1 MVAVFR
7 GGFFYYMEKRTEIGS
22 IGEFGLIER
31 IAQNFQDVHSWT
43 KQGIGDDAAV
53 LDSEGKLI
61 VSSTELFIE
70 GVHFDLSYTPLQH
83 LGFKLVTAV
92 LSDIAAMNALPSQ
105 ITVGLGLSNR
115 FSVEAIELLYS
126 GIKLACEEYKV
137 DLVGGDTTAS
147 PQGLII
153 SMTALGLVEE
163 SKLTTRANAQPNDV
177 ICVSGDFGG
186 ALLGLQSLEREKQVF
201 LANPEMQP
209 ELDDKSYVVMRQLK
223 PIARF
228 DIIHELRAL
237 QVVPTSMIDSSD
249 GLSSEII
256 HLCKSSGTG
265 ARIFEKNIPI
275 DDETYLSATE
285 FNLSPLTAA
294 LNGGEDYELVF
305 TVSQADYEK
314 VNKIAD
320 VTAIGY
326 MTDVKNEQILV
337 MKSEQTVHLTA
348 PGFGV

>member
-1 MVAVFR
+1 
-7 GGFFYYMEKRTEIGS
+7 MEKRTEIGS
-22 IGEFGLIER
+22 IGEFGLINK
-31 IAQNFQDVHSWT
+31 IAENVQDLHSWT
-43 KQGIGDDAAV
+43 KMGIGDDAAV
-53 LDSEGKLI
+53 LEAANNQ
-61 VSSTELFIE
+61 VVTTTELYIE

-83 LGFKLVTAV
+83 LGFKLVSAV
-92 LSDIAAMNALPSQ
+92 LSDIAAMNALPAQ
-105 ITVGLGLSNR
+105 LTVGLGLSNR
-115 FSVEAIELLYS
+115 FSVEAVELLYS

-153 SMTALGLVEE
+153 SMTALGMVEE
-163 SKLTTRANAQPNDV
+163 SKLTTRNNAKPNDV
-177 ICVSGDFGG
+177 ICVTGDFGG

-223 PIARF
+223 PMARF
-228 DIIHELRAL
+228 DILHELRAL
-237 QVVPTSMIDSSD
+237 DVVPTSMIDCSD

-256 HLCKSSGTG
+256 HLCQASGTG

-294 LNGGEDYELVF
+294 LNGGEDYELIF
-305 TVSQADYEK
+305 TVAQADFDK
-314 VNKIAD
+314 VSKIAD

-326 MTDVKNEQILV
+326 MTDILNEQILV
-337 MKSEQTVHLTA
+337 MKSEQTVTLTA

>member
-1 MVAVFR
+1 MD
-7 GGFFYYMEKRTEIGS
+7 KRTEIGTV
-22 IGEFGLIER
+22 GEFGLIKR
-31 IAQNFQDVHSWT
+31 LATPFVQHQGWT
-43 KQGIGDDAAV
+43 KMGIGDDAA
-53 LDSEGKLI
+53 LLETANQLT
-61 VSSTELFIE
+61 VSTTELLIE

-83 LGFKLVTAV
+83 LGFKIVTVA
-92 LSDIAAMNALPSQ
+92 LSDIAAMNAIPTQVLIS
-105 ITVGLGLSNR
+105 IGLSNR
-115 FSVEAIELLYS
+115 FSVEAVDELYA
-126 GIKLACEEYKV
+126 GIKTACDDYQI

-153 SMTALGLVEE
+153 SVTALGVVA
-163 SKLTTRANAQPNDV
+163 STQVVTRAKAQPNDV

-209 ELDDKSYVVMRQLK
+209 ELDNKSYVVLRQLK

-228 DIIHELRAL
+228 DIIHELRDL
-237 QVVPTSMIDSSD
+237 GVIPTAMIDSSD
-249 GLSSEII
+249 GLSAEIL
-256 HLCKSSGTG
+256 HLCEASGTG

-275 DDETYLSATE
+275 DDETYLAATE

-305 TVSQADYEK
+305 TVSQADFEK
-314 VNKIAD
+314 VEKIAD

-326 MTDVKNEQILV
+326 MTNVPNEKVLV
-337 MKSEQTVHLTA
+337 MKSDQIVTLTA
-348 PGFGV
+348 PGLN